1 MSCPQERKKGVYEK
15 KEKGGEKKEKRGG
28 MRQLKHDNR
37 QQWRKLSLSITI
49 IKRCDKDN
57 ATSYENAKPREKR

>member
-1 MSCPQERKKGVYEK
+1 MKRRKRE
-15 KEKGGEKKEKRGG
+15 GEKKEKRGG